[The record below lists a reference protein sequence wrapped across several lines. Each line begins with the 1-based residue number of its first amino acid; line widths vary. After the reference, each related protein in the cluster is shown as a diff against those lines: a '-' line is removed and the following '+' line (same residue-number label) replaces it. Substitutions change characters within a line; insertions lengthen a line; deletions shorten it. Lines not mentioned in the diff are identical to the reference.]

1 MMVEQKR
8 PLTRQ
13 QFIQR
18 LRRLGLSR
26 YQDKHPFTEILNE
39 GKLTKT
45 QLQAYILNW
54 YYFEKMIPQKDA
66 GIISNCP
73 IPEVRRIWV
82 SRILRHDGYG
92 DIEGATEGWLKLC
105 QAAGIDRN
113 TVMRARFLPG
123 VRLAID
129 SYVQYAKSKTWLEGI
144 ATSLTQV
151 FLPRLVERRV
161 NAFVK
166 HYEEYV
172 SPKGLEYFMSL
183 QNAAREG
190 SKMALD
196 LVLRYAATREA
207 QDMVTNAV
215 LYMDDVLW
223 SILDAIY
230 SAYVVRKMSLSA
242 SI

>member
-1 MMVEQKR
+1 MSEYKP
-8 PLTRQ
+8 PLSRQ

-18 LRRLGLSR
+18 LRRIGASR

-92 DIEGATEGWLKLC
+92 DVEGATEGWLKLA
-105 QAAGIDRN
+105 QSAGIDRN
-113 TVMRARFLPG
+113 TVMKARFLPG
-123 VRLAID
+123 VRLAVD
-129 SYVQYAKSKTWLEGI
+129 SYVQYARTKSWLEGI
-144 ATSLTQV
+144 ATSITQI

-166 HYEEYV
+166 HYEDHV
-172 SPKGLEYFMSL
+172 SPKGLQYYMSL
-183 QNAAREG
+183 QTAAREG
-190 SKMALD
+190 SKVALE
-196 LVLRYAATREA
+196 LVLRYAATREL

-230 SAYVVRKMSLSA
+230 SAYVVRKLPLSA

>member
-1 MMVEQKR
+1 MSEHNP
-8 PLTRQ
+8 PLKRQ
-13 QFIQR
+13 QFMQR
-18 LRRLGLSR
+18 LRRLGSSR
-26 YQDKHPFTEILNE
+26 YQDKHPFTEILNN

-45 QLQAYILNW
+45 QLQAYVLNW

-73 IPEVRRIWV
+73 IPEVRKIWV
-82 SRILRHDGYG
+82 ARILRHDGYG
-92 DIEGATEGWLKLC
+92 DVEGATEGWLKLC

-113 TVMRARFLPG
+113 VFTRARFLPG

-144 ATSLTQV
+144 ATSLTQI
-151 FLPRLVERRV
+151 FLPRLVERRI

-166 HYEEYV
+166 HYKEYV
-172 SPKGLEYFMSL
+172 SPTGLEYFMSL
-183 QNAAREG
+183 QAQAKEG
-190 SKMALD
+190 SRTALD
-196 LVLRYAATREA
+196 IVLRYATTSEA
-207 QDMVTNAV
+207 QEMVTEAL

-230 SAYVVRKMSLSA
+230 SAYIVRKLPLSA

>member
-1 MMVEQKR
+1 MR
-8 PLTRQ
+8 
-13 QFIQR
+13 
-18 LRRLGLSR
+18 
-26 YQDKHPFTEILNE
+26 N
-39 GKLTKT
+39 
-45 QLQAYILNW
+45 
-54 YYFEKMIPQKDA
+54 
-66 GIISNCP
+66 
-73 IPEVRRIWV
+73 IWV

-105 QAAGIDRN
+105 QAAGIDRS
-113 TVMRARFLPG
+113 VVSRARFLPG

-144 ATSLTQV
+144 ATSLTQI

-166 HYEEYV
+166 HYKDYV
-172 SPKGLEYFMSL
+172 LPEGLEYYMSL
-183 QNAAREG
+183 QTNAREG
-190 SKMALD
+190 SRTALD
-196 LVLRYAATREA
+196 IVLRYATTREA
-207 QDMVTNAV
+207 QDMVTGAL

-230 SAYVVRKMSLSA
+230 SAYVVRKLPLSA